1 VVTSIAIWVF
11 FAALTYA
18 FLNFYIYFELVGY
31 LSLLTEACL
40 GLPQLISNYKKKNTK
55 GLSNSLIAG
64 WLVGDILKTVY
75 FILNEEPTQF
85 VMCGE
90 LQILI
95 DVLIVL
101 QINMYSNNNKPVL
114 SA

>member
-1 VVTSIAIWVF
+1 MTSIAIWVF
-11 FAALTYA
+11 FAALTYI
-18 FLNFYIYFELVGY
+18 FLNSYIYFEVIGY
-31 LSLLTEACL
+31 LSLMTEACL
-40 GLPQLISNYKKKNTK
+40 GLPQLISNYKKKSTK
-55 GLSNSLIAG
+55 GLSTSLIAG

-75 FILNEEPTQF
+75 FIIKEEPTQF

-101 QINMYSNNNKPVL
+101 QINMYTHNNKPVL